1 MTRGRILAAM
11 LGIAGVGMVALG
23 LGSTPASADP
33 YCGPGYHW
41 VAGYCYPN
49 APVYRYPPP
58 AAYYPAPAYYSAPA
72 YYAAPAPVVVAP
84 AIGFTFG
91 FGGGH
96 HWHR

>member
-1 MTRGRILAAM
+1 M
-11 LGIAGVGMVALG
+11 LGIAGVGVAALG

-49 APVYRYPPP
+49 PPPVYYYPP
-58 AAYYPAPAYYSAPA
+58 ATYYPYPAYPA
-72 YYAAPAPVVVAP
+72 YPAPAPVVVTP